1 MEVQRNGMAMA
12 GGTASVKALS
22 RAVDGVAATPRV
34 AVVRHI
40 EQARRTRPD
49 ATPREICDALDRRYL
64 AAVTSTGAAAG
75 AASAAPGVSTP
86 AGLALAA
93 GDAVGFIAASGLLAL
108 AYAEIYGVP
117 IDDLERRRTLILAVM
132 LGDSGSATVSKMA
145 ERTGAHWGRVVV
157 SSIPI
162 ESIREI
168 NKILGRNFVTKYGT
182 KQGIL
187 VLGKAVPFGI
197 GAAIGAGGNLGFGY
211 LTTKAARRAFG
222 PPPPTWSVV
231 EPPLSPICG
240 TATLN
245 ASMGET
251 AVPSTEPLSS
261 SEDSTAPST

>member
-1 MEVQRNGMAMA
+1 MAVTGKA
-12 GGTASVKALS
+12 LSIRALS
-22 RAVDGVAATPRV
+22 RAVDGVAATPRA

-40 EQARRTRPD
+40 DQARRTRPN
-49 ATPREICDALDRRYL
+49 ATPHEICDALDRRFL

-168 NKILGRNFVTKYGT
+168 NKVLGRNFVTKYGT

-197 GAAIGAGGNLGFGY
+197 GAVIGAGGNFGFGY

-222 PPPPTWSVV
+222 QPPQVWSGVWPTLA
-231 EPPLSPICG
+231 PMCG
-240 TATLN
+240 RATFHANVQEAAGSGTPSLETTETGPV
-245 ASMGET
+245 AST
-251 AVPSTEPLSS
+251 
-261 SEDSTAPST
+261 